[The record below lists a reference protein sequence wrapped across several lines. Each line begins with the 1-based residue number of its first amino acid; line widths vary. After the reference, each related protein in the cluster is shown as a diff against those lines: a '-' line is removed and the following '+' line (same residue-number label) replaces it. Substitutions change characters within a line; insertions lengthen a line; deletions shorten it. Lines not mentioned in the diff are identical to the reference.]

1 MSFKVRDEINDVAK
15 YVAGKPISEVKR
27 ELGLSRVVKMASNEN
42 PLGCSDKVKEALKRA
57 IDETFLYPDA
67 SNHELIEV
75 LAKHLKVSKDE
86 IFLGGGSSSLIKV
99 ICNTVLSKDDESI
112 MADLTFPLY
121 ENYTKLMGAK
131 AVKVPLKNMK
141 LDLNAMVNAITDK
154 TKIIWLCNPNNP
166 TGTVFTKEEV
176 KRVLGKIPNN
186 VLIVMDEAYIEYVTD
201 NAFPDSLEIRKNRK
215 NFLILRTFSKAYG
228 LASLRV
234 GYGIADKE
242 LVSYFN
248 RVINPFEVNL
258 YAQKA
263 AVTSLK
269 DTEYLCRVI
278 MYNHVERERIYKG
291 LDEVGIEYVK
301 SQANFILFKSIG
313 EDKLLADFLLKKG
326 FIVRPGY
333 LLGCE
338 GYIRVSIGTEEDN
351 KEFLELLK
359 EYKEKVNNLYKEQVS
374 TENI

>member
-1 MSFKVRDEINDVAK
+1 MSLKIRDEINDIAK

-27 ELGLSRVVKMASNEN
+27 ERGLSKVVKLASNEN
-42 PLGCSDKVKEALKRA
+42 TLGCSEKAKEALKKV

-67 SNHELIEV
+67 SNHELLEV
-75 LAKHLKVSKDE
+75 LAEHLKVSKDE
-86 IFLGGGSSSLIKV
+86 LFLGGGSSSLIKV
-99 ICNTVLSKDDESI
+99 ICNTILSKDDESI
-112 MADLTFPLY
+112 MAELTFPLY

-131 AVKVPLKNMK
+131 AIKIPLKNMK

-154 TKIIWLCNPNNP
+154 TKIIWFCNPNNP
-166 TGTVFTKEEV
+166 TGTVFTKDEV
-176 KRVLGKIPNN
+176 KRILGRIPNH
-186 VLIVMDEAYIEYVTD
+186 VLVVMDEAYIEYVTD

-263 AVTSLK
+263 AVASLK
-269 DTEYLCRVI
+269 DTEYICKVI
-278 MYNHVERERIYKG
+278 MYNHVERERIYKVF
-291 LDEVGIEYVK
+291 DEIGIEYIK

-313 EDKLLADFLLKKG
+313 DDKVLTDFLLEKG

-333 LLGCE
+333 LLGCI
-338 GYIRVSIGTEEDN
+338 GYIRVSMGTEEDN
-351 KEFLELLK
+351 KELLELLK
-359 EYKEKVNNLYKEQVS
+359 EYKEKSDNLDKE
-374 TENI
+374 

>member
-27 ELGLSRVVKMASNEN
+27 ELGLERVVKMASNEN
-42 PLGCSDKVKEALKRA
+42 PLGASKKVKQALQSV

-67 SNHELIEV
+67 SNHDLLGV
-75 LAKHLKVSKDE
+75 LAKHLKVSTDE

-99 ICNTVLSKDDESI
+99 ICNTMLSKGDESI

-131 AVKVPLKNMK
+131 AIKVPLKNMK
-141 LDLNAMVNAITDK
+141 LDLKEMVNAITEK
-154 TKIIWLCNPNNP
+154 TKVIWFCNPNNP
-166 TGTVFTKEEV
+166 TGTVFTQDEV
-176 KRVLGKIPNN
+176 KRILGKIPND
-186 VLIVMDEAYIEYVTD
+186 VLIVMDEAYVEYVTD
-201 NAFPDSLEIRKNRK
+201 PAFPDSLELRKNRK

-234 GYGIADKE
+234 GYGVADKE

-263 AVTSLK
+263 SVAALE
-269 DTEYLCRVI
+269 DTEYLCKVI

-291 LDEVGIEYVK
+291 LDELGIDYIK

-313 EDKLLADFLLKKG
+313 DDKVLSDFLLSKG
-326 FIVRPGY
+326 YIVRPGY
-333 LLGCE
+333 LLGCS
-338 GYIRVSIGTEEDN
+338 GYIRVSMGTEEDN

-359 EYKEKVNNLYKEQVS
+359 EYKKNTVFYDEV
-374 TENI
+374 ENI